1 MTIMDPRLEQFID
14 QKYISLETYRK
25 DQTPV
30 KTPVWFIINNDRIHI
45 TTKETTGKVKR
56 LKNNQNARIAICSM
70 KGDIKSNWVNVGV
83 QKITQ
88 ESDVEKIVKLRKKK
102 YGFSAKLISM
112 FTSQKGKTV
121 AYSLELL
128 NR

>member
-1 MTIMDPRLEQFID
+1 MDSRLEQFID
-14 QKYISLETYRK
+14 QKYINLETYRI

-30 KTPVWFIINNDRIHI
+30 KTPVWFVIEKDQIYI

-56 LKNNQNARIAICSM
+56 LRNNQNARIAVCSM
-70 KGDIKSNWVNVGV
+70 KGEIKSDWVDVGLE
-83 QKITQ
+83 KITE

-102 YGFSAKLISM
+102 YGFSARLVSM

-121 AYSLELL
+121 VYSLQFI
-128 NR
+128 

>member
-1 MTIMDPRLEQFID
+1 MDSRLDQFTD
-14 QKYISLETYRK
+14 QKYINLETYRK

-30 KTPVWFIINNDRIHI
+30 KTPVWFIINNDRILI

-56 LKNNQNARIAICSM
+56 LRNNQNARIAICSM

-102 YGFSAKLISM
+102 YGFSARLISM

-121 AYSLELL
+121 AYSLEFTDS
-128 NR
+128 

>member
-1 MTIMDPRLEQFID
+1 MDSRLEQFID
-14 QKYISLETYRK
+14 QKYINLETYRR

-30 KTPVWFIINNDRIHI
+30 KTPVWFVIEKDQIYI

-56 LKNNQNARIAICSM
+56 LRNNQNARIAVCSM
-70 KGDIKSNWVNVGV
+70 KGEIKSDWVDVGLE
-83 QKITQ
+83 KITE

-102 YGFSAKLISM
+102 YGFSARLVSM

-121 AYSLELL
+121 AYSVGS
-128 NR
+128 RDC

>member
-1 MTIMDPRLEQFID
+1 MDSRLEQFID
-14 QKYISLETYRK
+14 QKYINLETYRI

-30 KTPVWFIINNDRIHI
+30 KTPVWFVIEKDQIYI

-56 LKNNQNARIAICSM
+56 LRNNQNARIAVCSI
-70 KGDIKSNWVNVGV
+70 KGEIKSDWVDVGLE
-83 QKITQ
+83 KITE

-102 YGFSAKLISM
+102 YGFSARLVSM

-121 AYSLELL
+121 VYSLQFI
-128 NR
+128 

>member
-1 MTIMDPRLEQFID
+1 MDSRLEQFAD
-14 QKYISLETYRK
+14 QKYINLETYRK

-70 KGDIKSNWVNVGV
+70 KGDVKSNWVNVGV

-88 ESDVEKIVKLRKKK
+88 ESDVEEIVKLRKKK